1 MNAPA
6 PLDEE
11 QLRVLG
17 ETRTLSRKLRFAR
30 GVALANV
37 VSLGAT
43 SGISVRAGL
52 FGGSFS
58 VFGALLGGL
67 AWNESRGRSE
77 LAAAEPR
84 GTRRL
89 ALNQLALLAV
99 VLVYCG
105 HSAYLAWSGPDPLQ
119 ALVGQS
125 AEIADVLKQLQSQG
139 GQDLDTLGGWAQT
152 GALIGYAVVAAL
164 SALVQGLTAFY
175 YASLRGTVEAL
186 ARAPAWARALQ

>member
-30 GVALANV
+30 GIALANV
-37 VSLGAT
+37 VSLGSA
-43 SGISVRAGL
+43 SAISLLSGL
-52 FGGSFS
+52 FEGSFS
-58 VFGALLGGL
+58 FFGVLLGAL
-67 AWNESRGRSE
+67 AWNESRGRRE
-77 LAAAEPR
+77 LAAADPR
-84 GTRRL
+84 ATRRL
-89 ALNQLALLAV
+89 MLNQLALLAL

-119 ALVGQS
+119 ALLGQS
-125 AEIADVLKQLQSQG
+125 GEVADVLGELRKQG
-139 GQDLDTLGGWAQT
+139 GEGLDGIAGWART
-152 GALIGYAVVAAL
+152 GALIGYAVVAGV

-175 YASLRGTVEAL
+175 YSSLRGTVEAL

>member
-30 GVALANV
+30 GVAFANV
-37 VSLGAT
+37 ISLGAGSAISIL
-43 SGISVRAGL
+43 SGV

-58 VFGALLGGL
+58 IFGVLLGAL

-89 ALNQLALLAV
+89 ALNQLALLAL

-105 HSAYLAWSGPDPLQ
+105 HSAYLASSGPDPLQ
-119 ALVGQS
+119 ALAGQS
-125 AEIADVLKQLQSQG
+125 AEVADVLKELQSQG
-139 GQDLDTLGGWAQT
+139 GQDLDTLGGWVQT

-175 YASLRGTVEAL
+175 YSSLRGTVEAL